1 MDTAS
6 SATYIARSEARRI
19 KPVRDVGELD
29 ELDAVLG
36 RKLPAFRISA
46 SADTSIGGGGGLVA
60 EPLSSRDPRHD
71 NAPRLFQLCR
81 FLNTRVLNMIE
92 PEAAAS
98 IVGNYRVELHD
109 SYSYL
114 PGRRDYSNV
123 FSFGRALDAP
133 ERDVALLP
141 DPYHMDNFGNG
152 HLVGTA
158 SADTVR
164 WQDKD
169 PILFFAGTTTGD
181 RDPALNARLRACAW
195 ASGNID
201 KARMHITN
209 VAQMSIDDIVRRYGD
224 PVTRAMLHEPFS
236 IEDHFRY
243 RYVANIV
250 GNTACWSRVPMIM
263 SSGSVMVHVRHADA
277 TWYYPLLREGRHYVG
292 ADSVE
297 GPDLTRAVSFCRT
310 YDKQCRAM
318 VTEANALSRELF
330 SSSAIAATY
339 AAELFQE
346 CGYLYGR

>member
-19 KPVRDVGELD
+19 KPVRDVDALD

-46 SADTSIGGGGGLVA
+46 GAGGGAGGRLVA
-60 EPLSSRDPRHD
+60 EPLASRDPHHD
-71 NAPRLFQLCR
+71 NAPRLFQVCR

-98 IVGNYRVELHD
+98 VTGNYRIELHD

-114 PGRRDYSNV
+114 PGRRDYSNA

-141 DPYHMDNFGNG
+141 DPYHMDNFDNG
-152 HLVGTA
+152 RLVGAA
-158 SADTVR
+158 SADPVR
-164 WQDKD
+164 WQDKE
-169 PILFFAGTTTGD
+169 PVLFFAGTTTGD
-181 RDPALNARLRACAW
+181 RDPSRNARLRACAW
-195 ASGNID
+195 AAAGGMD
-201 KARMHITN
+201 RARMHITN
-209 VAQMSIDDIVRRYGD
+209 VAQMSRDDVVRSYPGGL
-224 PVTRAMLHEPFS
+224 AQEMFHAPFS
-236 IEDHFRY
+236 VEDHFRY

-277 TWYYPLLREGRHYVG
+277 AWYYPLLREGRHYVG
-292 ADSVE
+292 AASVE
-297 GPDLTRAVSFCRT
+297 GPDLARAISFCRS

-318 VTEANALSRELF
+318 VVEANALSRELF
-330 SSSAIAATY
+330 ASTAIAATY

-346 CGYLYGR
+346 CGYLYGK